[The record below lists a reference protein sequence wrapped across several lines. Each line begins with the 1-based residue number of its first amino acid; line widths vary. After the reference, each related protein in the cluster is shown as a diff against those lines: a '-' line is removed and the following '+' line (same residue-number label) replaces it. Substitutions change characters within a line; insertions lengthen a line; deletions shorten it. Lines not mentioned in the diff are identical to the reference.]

1 MKEIKQKLES
11 EIFPNP
17 NVYGI
22 GTICKLD
29 DILGMTIYIEVSV
42 KDQLTKEEIESYV
55 QSNYSEY
62 DIRVVTRKMTK
73 IQ

>member
-1 MKEIKQKLES
+1 MREIKKKIES
-11 EIFPNP
+11 EIFSNP

-22 GTICKLD
+22 GTI
-29 DILGMTIYIEVSV
+29 LGKYIEVSV